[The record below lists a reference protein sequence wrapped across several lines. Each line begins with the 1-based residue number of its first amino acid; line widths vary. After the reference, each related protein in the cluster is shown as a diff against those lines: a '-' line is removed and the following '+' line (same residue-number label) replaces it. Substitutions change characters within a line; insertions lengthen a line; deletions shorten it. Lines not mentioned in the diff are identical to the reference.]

1 MKNLFDSHAHLDD
14 EAFDYDREKVIE
26 NLKENNIG
34 WVLNPGAD
42 MPSSRRAVKL
52 ASEYENIYAAIGVHP
67 HDAENFK
74 EEDILELKELA
85 KNKKVVAIGEIG
97 LDYYYDNSP
106 RDIQRKVFKRQM
118 DLAYELNLPVAI
130 HSRDATGETFEIL
143 SEYKGKV
150 KGIIHCYT
158 GAIEMAKRYIDLGYY
173 ISIAGPVTFKNARVV
188 KEMAEEVPISRLLIE
203 TDSPYMAPTPF
214 RGKRNEPKYV
224 RYVAEEIAKLKDM
237 DVDELIAITRQ
248 NTVDILNIEGK
259 EIYD

>member
-1 MKNLFDSHAHLDD
+1 MKRLFDSHAHLDD

-42 MPSSRRAVKL
+42 MLSSKRAVKL
-52 ASEYENIYAAIGVHP
+52 ASEFENIYAAIGIHP

-74 EEDILELKELA
+74 EEDILELKELS

-97 LDYYYDNSP
+97 LDYHYDNSP

-143 SEYKGKV
+143 NEYKGNV

-188 KEMAEEVPISRLLIE
+188 KEMAKEVPVDRLLIE

-224 RYVAEEIAKLKDM
+224 RYVAEEIAALKEM
-237 DVDELIAITRQ
+237 DVDDLIAITRQ

-259 EIYD
+259 